1 MKWVAMAAEQG
12 YAPAEYTMG
21 VACQYGDV
29 EGGLEAAAKWFE
41 KAAEAGIAA
50 AQYELGVAYIN
61 GDGVE
66 AGKEVEGAR
75 WLYAAA
81 AQGEKEAIEALEQ
94 LKQDPAWAQVEEAL
108 KDEL

>member
-1 MKWVAMAAEQG
+1 MKWLAMAAEQG

-66 AGKEVEGAR
+66 AGKGGGRALAVCGGGAGREG
-75 WLYAAA
+75 
-81 AQGEKEAIEALEQ
+81 G
-94 LKQDPAWAQVEEAL
+94 D
-108 KDEL
+108 